1 MVVARVTLDTT
12 ARDVF
17 TAIVAF
23 HPFVSLLSF
32 VVSFFLSF
40 LFFFFFCFLEI
51 CLIVGVSNLKFVS

>member
-40 LFFFFFCFLEI
+40 LFFFCFLEI
-51 CLIVGVSNLKFVS
+51 CFIVGVSNLKFVS

>member
-40 LFFFFFCFLEI
+40 LFFFFCFLEI
-51 CLIVGVSNLKFVS
+51 CFIVGVSNLKFVS